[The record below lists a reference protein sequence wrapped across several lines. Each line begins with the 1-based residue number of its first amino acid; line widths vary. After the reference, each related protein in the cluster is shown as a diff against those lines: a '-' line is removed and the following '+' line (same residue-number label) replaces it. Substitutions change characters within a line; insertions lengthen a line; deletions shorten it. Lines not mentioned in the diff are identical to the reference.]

1 MTEKDQ
7 LSSTNVVSNAPRPT
21 RISIPRTDRSL
32 NFSTVSSTASLP
44 RRFDVENK
52 FVFRQFSTRWKT
64 AREREGGGELN
75 DF

>member
-7 LSSTNVVSNAPRPT
+7 LSSTNVVSSDENFHSAHGSVLEFFNRLL
-21 RISIPRTDRSL
+21 DR
-32 NFSTVSSTASLP
+32 FPP

>member
-32 NFSTVSSTASLP
+32 NFSTVSSTPSSPVDSMWRINLCS
-44 RRFDVENK
+44 DN
-52 FVFRQFSTRWKT
+52 FRPGGKP
-64 AREREGGGELN
+64 REREGGGELN